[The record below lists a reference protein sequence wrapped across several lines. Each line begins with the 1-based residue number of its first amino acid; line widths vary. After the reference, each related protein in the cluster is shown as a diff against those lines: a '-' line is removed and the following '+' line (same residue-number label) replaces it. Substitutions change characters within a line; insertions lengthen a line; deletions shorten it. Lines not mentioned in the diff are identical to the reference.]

1 MLGENIRNLRVAR
14 GMYQI
19 DLAQALNV
27 SKSTVAMWETD
38 RRTPDID
45 MLTRIAEFF
54 CVSTNELLNGR
65 KVNVKLDE
73 EEPNDEQ
80 YILRA
85 FRGLSEKNKKSAVL
99 YLLELYK
106 EQEIARLNN
115 EIDTLKA
122 EMNNIPKR

>member
-73 EEPNDEQ
+73 EEPSDEQ
-80 YILRA
+80 YVLRA
-85 FRGLSEKNKKSAVL
+85 FRGLSEKNKKAAVL

-106 EQEIARLNN
+106 EQEITRLNN

>member
-85 FRGLSEKNKKSAVL
+85 FRGLSEKNKKAAVL

>member
-73 EEPNDEQ
+73 EEPSDEQ
-80 YILRA
+80 YVLRA

-106 EQEIARLNN
+106 EQEITRLNN

>member
-73 EEPNDEQ
+73 EEQSDEQ
-80 YILRA
+80 YVLRA
-85 FRGLSEKNKKSAVL
+85 FRGLSDKNKKAAVL

-106 EQEIARLNN
+106 EQEITRLNN

>member
-65 KVNVKLDE
+65 KVGVKLDK
-73 EEPNDEQ
+73 EEPSDEE

-85 FRGLSEKNKKSAVL
+85 FRGLSEKNKKTRDFFIL
-99 YLLELYK
+99 
-106 EQEIARLNN
+106 
-115 EIDTLKA
+115 
-122 EMNNIPKR
+122 

>member
-38 RRTPDID
+38 KRTPDID

-65 KVNVKLDE
+65 KVDVKLDKE
-73 EEPNDEQ
+73 ASSDEQ

-85 FRGLSEKNKKSAVL
+85 FRGLSDKNKKAAVL

-106 EQEIARLNN
+106 EQEITRLNN

>member
-65 KVNVKLDE
+65 KVDVKLDKE
-73 EEPNDEQ
+73 ASSDEQ

-85 FRGLSEKNKKSAVL
+85 FRGLSDKNKKAAVL

-106 EQEIARLNN
+106 EQEITRLNN

-122 EMNNIPKR
+122 EMDNISKR

>member
-65 KVNVKLDE
+65 KVNVKLDDE
-73 EEPNDEQ
+73 EQSDEQ
-80 YILRA
+80 YVLRA
-85 FRGLSEKNKKSAVL
+85 FRGLSDKNKKAAVL

-106 EQEIARLNN
+106 EQEITRLNN

>member
-1 MLGENIRNLRVAR
+1 MLGEKIKNMRVAR

-19 DLAQALNV
+19 ELAHALHV
-27 SKSTVAMWETD
+27 SKSTVAMWETGK
-38 RRTPDID
+38 RTPDID

-54 CVSTNELLNGR
+54 GVTTNELLNGR
-65 KVNVKLDE
+65 TFDVNLDE
-73 EEPNDEQ
+73 EEPSDEQ

-85 FRGLSEKNKKSAVL
+85 FRGLSDKNKKTAVL

-106 EQEIARLNN
+106 EQEITRLNN

-122 EMNNIPKR
+122 EMNNISKR

>member
-1 MLGENIRNLRVAR
+1 MLGEKIKNMRVAR

-73 EEPNDEQ
+73 EESNDEQ

-85 FRGLSEKNKKSAVL
+85 FRGLSEKNKKAAVL

>member
-45 MLTRIAEFF
+45 MLTRIAEVF

-73 EEPNDEQ
+73 EEPSDEQ
-80 YILRA
+80 YVLRA
-85 FRGLSEKNKKSAVL
+85 FRGLSDKNKKAAVL

-106 EQEIARLNN
+106 EQEITRLNN